1 MKTIITQDEA
11 TAVVVAAWHNHA
23 AQTKRVAAKLAAD
36 LAPLP
41 PGTPVESSEKIARKY
56 GVSPTMATNAR
67 RLLMGVKLV
76 HKAGGHYFTG
86 PAGDL

>member
-11 TAVVVAAWHNHA
+11 TSAIVAAWHNHA
-23 AQTKRVAAKLAAD
+23 AQTKQVTAKLASD

-67 RLLMGVKLV
+67 CLLMGVNLI
-76 HKAGGHYFTG
+76 HKAGRHYFTG
-86 PAGDL
+86 PPYL